1 MSSLLMLLLFCD
13 FLENRLQTSSLALL
27 RRIFSD
33 FFAGNERTLLDFV
46 RLGASIVTVMPMER
60 TSASHRQEAARLLNQ
75 QVQLMVNYNEQH
87 LQLSVFHYLSVRV
100 ATKNIS
106 WLRSMFLE
114 FCGGNDSLLRQFVRR
129 GNEVISVIPVDN
141 QALPRQPMSV
151 EMNPP
156 VFPSMPT
163 PHLMRPQ
170 ALQEE
175 QNQQYQCSEPGE
187 DESDSDDDNEINNVN
202 ELVSVASMPPSPDNM
217 RTCIVGILESQEE
230 KEPWKQVFSPDAL
243 SPPFSSVKH
252 PKLAAALKQFWTEH
266 ARAVW
271 ERRFWGPLR
280 GMRAGSPHAARKARQ
295 AKARRA
301 FEGVMIHV
309 FKELGASFFVKLD
322 RRTKPHSG
330 WWYVEPTQNLVLI
343 AQCTGLATCLNYV
356 ESQALERFP
365 SIPGGGIGSKKSN
378 SGKSRS
384 MWSARTSMKRILSE
398 ICAIAT
404 ANNKSK
410 TKSRK

>member
-75 QVQLMVNYNEQH
+75 QVQLMVNYNEQN

-141 QALPRQPMSV
+141 QALPRQPMSL

-187 DESDSDDDNEINNVN
+187 DESESDDDNEINNVN
-202 ELVSVASMPPSPDNM
+202 ELVSREASEVGCSAKTILDGTCTRSLGAQVLGTTERNACWKSP
-217 RTCIVGILESQEE
+217 RSQENSTG
-230 KEPWKQVFSPDAL
+230 KGTQ
-243 SPPFSSVKH
+243 SV
-252 PKLAAALKQFWTEH
+252 
-266 ARAVW
+266 
-271 ERRFWGPLR
+271 
-280 GMRAGSPHAARKARQ
+280 
-295 AKARRA
+295 
-301 FEGVMIHV
+301 
-309 FKELGASFFVKLD
+309 
-322 RRTKPHSG
+322 
-330 WWYVEPTQNLVLI
+330 
-343 AQCTGLATCLNYV
+343 
-356 ESQALERFP
+356 
-365 SIPGGGIGSKKSN
+365 
-378 SGKSRS
+378 
-384 MWSARTSMKRILSE
+384 
-398 ICAIAT
+398 
-404 ANNKSK
+404 
-410 TKSRK
+410 